1 MFSCTFEFFL
11 IILFFIVYYYII
23 IFDIILVALLIY
35 HIKLDL
41 FNDFAI
47 IVCKTFKKNFLR
59 RRGRIIVRICYL
71 LYFHTSISRVPSC
84 SIKIKVRQ
92 FNSLLIHLSAVST
105 PYSNDTKRG
114 CRELRPTEI
123 NTTLAY
129 YAVAFFSAKSIC
141 RERR

>member
-1 MFSCTFEFFL
+1 MFSNFRFPR
-11 IILFFIVYYYII
+11 ILFFIVYYYII

-41 FNDFAI
+41 FNDFI
-47 IVCKTFKKNFLR
+47 SIVCKTFKNNFL